1 MTRLPTWLVFLALAV
16 VASPAWADC
25 PLDLGHGTGWV
36 VFSQHFMIAFR
47 PDPPRL
53 ESGDPLALILNVC
66 TKGGDAAQLV
76 AVEVHRIDDSSPGKP
91 DSAPANAPHLTIVP
105 GVDGRYRAEGLL
117 LTEPGRWEVTFDVR
131 AGADS
136 ERLSHELDVR

>member
-1 MTRLPTWLVFLALAV
+1 MTRLPAWLVLVALAV
-16 VASPAWADC
+16 VAWPAWADC

-53 ESGDPLALILNVC
+53 ESGDPVALILNVC

-76 AVEVHRIDDSSPGKP
+76 AVEVHRIDDTSSSKR
-91 DSAPANAPHLTIVP
+91 DSTPADAPHLTIVP

-131 AGADS
+131 SGAES
-136 ERLSHELDVR
+136 ERLSHEFDVR